1 MKTLFHS
8 LPGTFAALALLLAA
22 PAVAREPAAQPQK
35 IPVALSASLEGAPFT
50 IDGTQSG
57 QAPATVWLEPGPHI
71 IRFAPEGSPATFA
84 EFTVDPAANNELNV
98 KLPAPSAPVLLLS
111 RPAGATVQRNGITL
125 GVTPLLLPEEAPG
138 RHTFSFRLN
147 GYRDQQSEL
156 QLTAGT
162 PAQLDV
168 ALVSSTAAVS
178 VTSEP
183 TGASVSVNG
192 FPRGTT
198 PVTLSDIPEGEASI
212 EISAPGYRKFTSQM
226 RVAAGDTLAL
236 HAPLE
241 ALPSSLTVVTIPAG
255 ARVYVDNVFKGNSPL
270 ELQEIAAGEYRVRVD
285 MAGYDSM
292 ARNVTV
298 KIDQQV
304 TEEFKLAANIG
315 SIRVSTAPAGVT
327 ILIDGKAAGKTVAAD
342 ESSDTVSEPLLI
354 PDVLQGPH
362 TITFT
367 RPGYGE
373 SVKSIEITR
382 NQELSLG
389 TVTLERKFIPDVIV
403 HTRKDVYRGVYIE
416 KTAEFYR
423 IETSPGL
430 IRSIPQRD
438 ITRVELIRTDAQ
450 APAPETRR

>member
-1 MKTLFHS
+1 MKILD
-8 LPGTFAALALLLAA
+8 LN
-22 PAVAREPAAQPQK
+22 
-35 IPVALSASLEGAPFT
+35 GAWRLRRK
-50 IDGTQSG
+50 DGTDSDGLPCAIPGSVTQALVRSGELSDPRAGENGRKQS
-57 QAPATVWLEPGPHI
+57 AWVAETVWDVSRDFSVDAAFLRHDFVDLELD
-71 IRFAPEGSPATFA
+71 AVEGW
-84 EFTVDPAANNELNV
+84 
-98 KLPAPSAPVLLLS
+98 
-111 RPAGATVQRNGITL
+111 
-125 GVTPLLLPEEAPG
+125 
-138 RHTFSFRLN
+138 
-147 GYRDQQSEL
+147 
-156 QLTAGT
+156 
-162 PAQLDV
+162 
-168 ALVSSTAAVS
+168 
-178 VTSEP
+178 
-183 TGASVSVNG
+183 ASVSVNG